1 MGSPLFN
8 GAGCAWKPSKWHR
21 VSLKLKRR
29 HKVASWEVRTE
40 VSQAA
45 VSVLTPYRV
54 QGRLNR
60 NYIRRLLGRMRYHML
75 PKSKALKGDSTE
87 IRTER
92 EENVLWTFL
101 VTGQLAGLE
110 KQR

>member
-1 MGSPLFN
+1 
-8 GAGCAWKPSKWHR
+8 
-21 VSLKLKRR
+21 
-29 HKVASWEVRTE
+29 
-40 VSQAA
+40 
-45 VSVLTPYRV
+45 
-54 QGRLNR
+54 
-60 NYIRRLLGRMRYHML
+60 ML
-75 PKSKALKGDSTE
+75 PKSKALKGDSIE